1 MRAPT
6 LRARLHALSA
16 PLALALAVT
25 LGAPLAAPSSLST
38 AQAKAKAKRPDRR
51 PTVAVLYFD
60 YTGKTEALGVLR
72 KGLAAMLISDLSGED
87 RYRLVERDRLQS
99 ILDELKLT
107 KSGAVDKAAAAKV
120 GKLLGARYLVLGSY
134 FDLLGSLRADARVV
148 EVETGRIV
156 QSFGATGKPDD
167 FLSLEQ
173 GLAERLRGL
182 LTEALPPLPKRPAVR
197 KRPRRPKR
205 LRTRTAVRYAKALE
219 AKDKGDK
226 AEAKAEL
233 EVVGKEQPDVQL
245 AAADLAAIVR

>member
-1 MRAPT
+1 MRPAT
-6 LRARLHALSA
+6 LRALSA
-16 PLALALAVT
+16 PLALVAAAALASPVAS
-25 LGAPLAAPSSLST
+25 GR
-38 AQAKAKAKRPDRR
+38 AQAKTKRPDRR

-60 YTGKTEALGVLR
+60 YTGKTEALDVLR

-87 RYRLVERDRLQS
+87 RYRLVERERLQS
-99 ILDELKLT
+99 VLDELKLA
-107 KSGAVDKAAAAKV
+107 KSGAVDKAAAARV

-156 QSFGATGKPDD
+156 KSFGATGKPDD

-173 GLAERLRGL
+173 TLAERLRGL

-205 LRTRTAVRYAKALE
+205 LRTKTAMRYAEALDAKDRGDKAKAEAALE
-219 AKDKGDK
+219 AVVKD
-226 AEAKAEL
+226 
-233 EVVGKEQPDVQL
+233 QPDFQL

>member
-6 LRARLHALSA
+6 PRAGLRRLSA
-16 PLALALAVT
+16 PLALALALA
-25 LGAPLAAPSSLST
+25 LGST
-38 AQAKAKAKRPDRR
+38 AAAGRARAKTKRPDRR
-51 PTVAVLYFD
+51 PTVAILYFD
-60 YTGKTEALGVLR
+60 YTGKTEGLAVLR

-107 KSGAVDKAAAAKV
+107 KSGAVDKAAAARV

-148 EVETGRIV
+148 EVETGRIL

-173 GLAERLRGL
+173 ALAERLRTL
-182 LTEALPPLPKRPAVR
+182 LTEALPPLPKRPTVR

-205 LRTRTAVRYAKALE
+205 LRTKTAVRYARALE
-219 AKDKGDK
+219 AKDRGRK

-233 EVVGKEQPDVQL
+233 EAVVSEQPDFQL